1 VQWNRLGAPKAAGNG
16 LVFTS
21 TNAEAAGA
29 ELTQI
34 AGIRNE
40 CAAPSLPMAIK
51 TTLATAK
58 KVKGK

>member
-1 VQWNRLGAPKAAGNG
+1 
-16 LVFTS
+16 
-21 TNAEAAGA
+21 
-29 ELTQI
+29 LTQI

-58 KVKGK
+58 KVKAK